1 MAFSLLPLCGVN
13 MRGEEIRY
21 SHTNYERCSPGAGN
35 GAALALIDPLQISA
49 IRVQLAA
56 PAWSSENT
64 PSKVQ
69 LPLRACGL
77 DPELWG

>member
-1 MAFSLLPLCGVN
+1 MAFSLLLLCGVN

-64 PSKVQ
+64 PSKAQ

>member
-35 GAALALIDPLQISA
+35 GPALALIDPLQISTTRA
-49 IRVQLAA
+49 QLAA
-56 PAWSSENT
+56 PAWSAENT

-69 LPLRACGL
+69 LPLGARGL
-77 DPELWG
+77 DPELRG

>member
-56 PAWSSENT
+56 PA
-64 PSKVQ
+64 
-69 LPLRACGL
+69 
-77 DPELWG
+77 